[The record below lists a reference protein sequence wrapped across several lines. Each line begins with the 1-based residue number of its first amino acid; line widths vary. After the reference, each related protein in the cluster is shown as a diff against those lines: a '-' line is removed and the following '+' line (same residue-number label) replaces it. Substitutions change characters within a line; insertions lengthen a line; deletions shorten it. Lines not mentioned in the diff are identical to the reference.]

1 MKGNITV
8 AACLAVAW
16 TSAATACSPVQQ
28 YPEPPA
34 GSYSPKRFTLVE
46 EDGKSAVVDG
56 AEVSADFFAAAQAR
70 PLMGRLFIG
79 EEYRDAP
86 TPVALVSHQ
95 CWEQRFG
102 SDPGLIGR
110 VLSLDDRRRTV
121 VGVLPRGVDYP
132 KGSCV
137 WLPRRVD
144 AVADDREARERPPQI
159 VLIHRDALNPGSE
172 TTYRAIEED
181 AARICADLKCPH
193 PHFALESL
201 TKPKEVWWINAF
213 ESEAQKQKAI
223 ADYKANGPLT
233 SALEGIT
240 KRREGL
246 LSMDEETFASYKADL
261 SRGDAWRIAGVRFF
275 EVTVTKG
282 KPRAEGAV
290 FEAPDGTR
298 FIFRALSA
306 RDEAGAVAAAG
317 SPEAAV
323 FAVRPY
329 WGFPAKEWIA
339 ADPEFWKPNPAV
351 TGAGGG
357 APAQKKQ

>member
-1 MKGNITV
+1 M
-8 AACLAVAW
+8 
-16 TSAATACSPVQQ
+16 ACSPVRH
-28 YPEPPA
+28 YPEPPPA
-34 GSYSPKRFTLVE
+34 SYSPKHFTLAE

-56 AEVSADFFAAAQAR
+56 AEVSAEFFAAAQAQ
-70 PLMGRLFIG
+70 PLLGRLFIG

-86 TPVALVSHQ
+86 TPVALVSHR

-110 VLSLDDRRRTV
+110 VLSLDDGRRTV
-121 VGVLPRGVDYP
+121 VGVLPRGFEYP

-144 AVADDREARERPPQI
+144 AVADGLDTRERPPQML
-159 VLIHRDALNPGSE
+159 LIHRDALKPGSE
-172 TTYRAIEED
+172 TTYRAIEEE
-181 AARICADLKCPH
+181 AARICAELKCPH
-193 PHFALESL
+193 PHLALQSL
-201 TKPKEVWWINAF
+201 TGPKEVWWINAF
-213 ESEAQKQKAI
+213 ESEAQKQNAI
-223 ADYKANGPLT
+223 AGYKANGPLT

-246 LSMDEETFASYKADL
+246 LSMDVETFANYRPDL
-261 SRGDAWRIAGVRFF
+261 SRGHVLKVAGVRFF
-275 EVTVTKG
+275 EVTVSKG
-282 KPRAEGAV
+282 ESRAEGSA

-298 FIFRALSA
+298 FIFRALST
-306 RDEAGAVAAAG
+306 RDESAAVAAAK

-329 WGFPAKEWIA
+329 WGLPAQEWIA